1 MTFSRLQIL
10 MFLFRN
16 NRRAAAE
23 RGRRWARA
31 YRADPKLA
39 NDLFE
44 LSGLLALPPE
54 RLVQGV
60 VQPDPIDP
68 IRMAQERGERA
79 MAVKLLALMGVSTED
94 LNTLMMEPQNEYLDD
109 DDRS

>member
-1 MTFSRLQIL
+1 MTFSRMQIL

-31 YRADPKLA
+31 FHADRRLA
-39 NDLFE
+39 HDLVE

-54 RLVQGV
+54 RLANGV

-94 LNTLMMEPQNEYLDD
+94 LNNLMMEPQDEYLADERD
-109 DDRS
+109 

>member
-1 MTFSRLQIL
+1 MIFNRLQIL
-10 MFLFRN
+10 MFQFRN
-16 NRRAAAE
+16 NRREAAE

-31 YRADPKLA
+31 YRADPRLA
-39 NDLFE
+39 ADLVEF
-44 LSGLLALPPE
+44 SGLLTLPPE

-79 MAVKLLALMGVSTED
+79 MAVKLLALMGVSIED
-94 LNTLMMEPQNEYLDD
+94 LNTLMMEPQDEYLDD
-109 DDRS
+109 DHD